1 MVFFFFFFFDTW
13 ARPGSCIV
21 TATAALN
28 SGSLDKAYSFS
39 LFSPREPGHTFKT
52 MAQLSQEEIDACRE
66 AFIRFD
72 KDRTGRL
79 GAEELRL
86 VLESLGQSPGDEE
99 VFLMISNVSRKS
111 F

>member
-1 MVFFFFFFFDTW
+1 
-13 ARPGSCIV
+13 
-21 TATAALN
+21 
-28 SGSLDKAYSFS
+28 
-39 LFSPREPGHTFKT
+39 

-66 AFIRFD
+66 VYIRFD
-72 KDRTGRL
+72 KDGTGRL

-99 VFLMISNVSRKS
+99 VFLMISNVGGKP

>member
-1 MVFFFFFFFDTW
+1 MHRCSS
-13 ARPGSCIV
+13 AS
-21 TATAALN
+21 AH
-28 SGSLDKAYSFS
+28 SGSLDKAYSS
-39 LFSPREPGHTFKT
+39 LLPAESSLHSKT

-99 VFLMISNVSRKS
+99 VFLMISNVSRNPS
-111 F
+111 